1 MAMGTALAVGSAA
14 SSAIG
19 AGMSFAQAARNRKL
33 QLEAEAAAEQALN
46 DAKKKLEV
54 NYYDQLS
61 LPMQAYELE
70 RDAIMATA
78 AQAIEAGRES
88 ERGGVATAGRIQM
101 AAQDAQRK
109 QAADTE
115 QQLMEL
121 EKLSATEDSRLAGKM
136 SEILLAESTGAQQ
149 AAADYQNMA
158 AKSMQAGFGALTQ
171 GLGTALGRED
181 FFALY
186 GKVNRDGGEAL
197 TLNTLEPKLIP
208 STGGSSLQRNAPS
221 MQGLMPSAAPV
232 STGVQ
237 RQPIVTFGPQGNV
250 LNYNPNAIP
259 FDYNSNPPAMNPFD
273 YNAVLPYLNYLRR

>member
-1 MAMGTALAVGSAA
+1 MAMGTSLAVASAA

-19 AGMSFAQAARNRKL
+19 AGMSFAQASRNRKL
-33 QLEAEAAAEQALN
+33 QLEAEAAAEQALS

-61 LPMQAYELE
+61 VPMKAYELE

-101 AAQDAQRK
+101 AAQDAQQK
-109 QAADTE
+109 QAADIE
-115 QQLMEL
+115 QQLMDL

-158 AKSMQAGFGALTQ
+158 AQSMQAGFGAITQ

-186 GKVNRDGGEAL
+186 GKANRDGGQPMASL
-197 TLNTLEPKLIP
+197 SAAPIGQIGSPNT
-208 STGGSSLQRNAPS
+208 SSLQRPAPS
-221 MQGLMPSAAPV
+221 MQGLMPAPYIDPFNYM
-232 STGVQ
+232 GVNS
-237 RQPIVTFGPQGNV
+237 FAPQTIPYNNRLQGSPV
-250 LNYNPNAIP
+250 LN
-259 FDYNSNPPAMNPFD
+259 
-273 YNAVLPYLNYLRR
+273 R